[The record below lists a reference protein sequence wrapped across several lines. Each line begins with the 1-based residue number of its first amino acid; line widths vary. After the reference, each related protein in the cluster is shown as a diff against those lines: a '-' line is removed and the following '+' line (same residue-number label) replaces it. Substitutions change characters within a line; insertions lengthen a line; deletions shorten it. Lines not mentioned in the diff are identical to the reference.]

1 MTKIINIDRP
11 PNVVIADDAGLIYS
25 DDWRRGWK
33 KGFED
38 LHCKVNVVD
47 ISQLRR
53 SMGGG
58 PFSTRG
64 NTAAAALSDQILKHR
79 PDLVWCHH
87 GRAASNE
94 FFLSK
99 IRRVGIPTGVYLCD
113 EPYEVGETAR
123 YSPRFDMVFTMDHCT
138 VETHRAARVR
148 AFRGEVYYL
157 PPCADELLFPLK
169 PYAGREIPAFFLGNP
184 TLVPR
189 DQWLKLVQKEI
200 PGADIRY
207 WPTGGRPVA
216 KGSPQWINAA
226 DHPKWYGSCIV
237 GLNVHRDPGITKECF
252 VNRIQKRHKQM
263 SVPNGATLATKLP
276 TTDGTGFWNDFNL
289 PASHVNPRA
298 FEFMASGTLV
308 VSDDHRSELT
318 RMFPMAP
325 RAATKERFLELVR
338 YYLEHTDEAEEIGR
352 ACSSLV
358 SKRHTYRHRAFEV
371 LIRAGLSDRVPDA
384 VASSLGAQVDWLT
397 PQGSELQKETSF
409 SERTGP
415 SEPWSPAYGS
425 SLIRMSGAP
434 SEAPSLDA
442 PPHVLPW

>member
-1 MTKIINIDRP
+1 
-11 PNVVIADDAGLIYS
+11 
-25 DDWRRGWK
+25 
-33 KGFED
+33 
-38 LHCKVNVVD
+38 
-47 ISQLRR
+47 
-53 SMGGG
+53 
-58 PFSTRG
+58 
-64 NTAAAALSDQILKHR
+64 
-79 PDLVWCHH
+79 
-87 GRAASNE
+87 
-94 FFLSK
+94 
-99 IRRVGIPTGVYLCD
+99 
-113 EPYEVGETAR
+113 
-123 YSPRFDMVFTMDHCT
+123 
-138 VETHRAARVR
+138 
-148 AFRGEVYYL
+148 
-157 PPCADELLFPLK
+157 
-169 PYAGREIPAFFLGNP
+169 
-184 TLVPR
+184 
-189 DQWLKLVQKEI
+189 
-200 PGADIRY
+200 
-207 WPTGGRPVA
+207 
-216 KGSPQWINAA
+216 
-226 DHPKWYGSCIV
+226 
-237 GLNVHRDPGITKECF
+237 
-252 VNRIQKRHKQM
+252 
-263 SVPNGATLATKLP
+263 
-276 TTDGTGFWNDFNL
+276 
-289 PASHVNPRA
+289 
-298 FEFMASGTLV
+298 MASGTLV